1 MRIPES
7 LRAPRSDLLATPRV
21 CRLTL
26 VLLLAACPVNAGD
39 TALAYEH
46 RRDSELSSG
55 QYHERLVYYR
65 SVYPGE
71 IFGFCWQFHHSEIRK
86 LEKCLDKQ
94 LDRRKRILAEAR
106 RQTGSNTLA
115 RVVYDDC
122 LEYYPANGV
131 GRIGACVDT
140 RLVLFDRVGDIA
152 VEREIYRK
160 CESKWRHSGAPAID
174 VCCAHEG
181 SYYRRFGEM
190 RD

>member
-7 LRAPRSDLLATPRV
+7 LRAQRSDLPAIPRASRLALAIL
-21 CRLTL
+21 LTACL
-26 VLLLAACPVNAGD
+26 VVAGD

-46 RRDSELSSG
+46 RRDSQDFSR
-55 QYHERLVYYR
+55 QYYERLDYYR

-71 IFGFCWQFHHSEIRK
+71 VFSFCRQLRYTKLRK
-86 LEKCLDKQ
+86 LKKCLDNHSR
-94 LDRRKRILAEAR
+94 LRKNILAEAR

-115 RVVYDDC
+115 QVIYDDC
-122 LEYYPANGV
+122 KEYYPANGV

-152 VEREIYRK
+152 VERTIYRK

-181 SYYRRFGEM
+181 SYYQRYGEM